1 MNGTIVTKIEE
12 KKYEWSDCNKN
23 RCRERERERKVT
35 RAKEQTE
42 R

>member
-1 MNGTIVTKIEE
+1 MNGAIVTKIDAE
-12 KKYEWSDCNKN
+12 
-23 RCRERERERKVT
+23 RERERERKVT